1 MKLLHV
7 SPDLQGA
14 NTCCGG
20 ICSFEYLLFS
30 NLELCVGLLTTLS
43 AYKHLYACILACK
56 DDITVCSQTC
66 FCIITTMALMLQ
78 SGPLFYRMSESM
90 SNKAQLNESWFCV

>member
-1 MKLLHV
+1 MKLLHM

-14 NTCCGG
+14 NTCCGS
-20 ICSFEYLLFS
+20 ICSLEYPLFS

-56 DDITVCSQTC
+56 DDYTVCSQTC
-66 FCIITTMALMLQ
+66 FCIISTMALMLQ
-78 SGPLFYRMSESM
+78 SNLLFYRVSESM
-90 SNKAQLNESWFCV
+90 SNKARLNESWLCV